1 MTQPTA
7 QLPLTIL
14 CGKGGV
20 GKTTLSLALA
30 LRHAGQGRTVLVVTS
45 HPLPELAVSVS
56 LSGLRERQPAAAAN
70 LFIIH
75 LDPREI
81 LNEQVRHQIPSQM
94 LADAVLSSRIYKSLV
109 EVAPGLKELAF
120 LGRLHQ
126 LAEEMSSEEAAGKG
140 EPARKFDLLIWDA
153 PATGHFLQTLK
164 VSRNFEQYLSG
175 PFAVL
180 GRQLTQFFADS
191 SHFALLPV
199 TTLED
204 MAVEETIELCQKL
217 AGEFAIQPRVVLCN
231 MTSPLLASTA
241 SRADGPARL
250 EIPAGGMG
258 PELQFILDRSEI
270 ERTIFRRLSS
280 SVETKFRTVEREPQW
295 DADLELLLA
304 VAGQLDGLPVD
315 SPARPD

>member
-45 HPLPELAVSVS
+45 HPLPELAVAVS
-56 LSGLRERQPAAAAN
+56 LSGLRERKPTAAAN

-81 LNEQVRHQIPSQM
+81 LNDQVRHQIPSQL
-94 LADAVLSSRIYKSLV
+94 LADAVLSSRIYKSLI

-126 LAEEMSSEEAAGKG
+126 LAEERSSEEVAGKG
-140 EPARKFDLLIWDA
+140 EAARKFDLLIWDA

-180 GRQLTQFFADS
+180 GRQLSQFFADS
-191 SHFALLPV
+191 SHFVMLPV
-199 TTLED
+199 TTLEE

-217 AGEFAIQPRVVLCN
+217 AGEFTMRPRAVLCN
-231 MTSPLLASTA
+231 MASPLLASTA
-241 SRADGPARL
+241 AGPDGPTRL
-250 EIPAGGMG
+250 EIPAGSGG
-258 PELQFILDRSEI
+258 PELQFIFDRSEI
-270 ERTIFRRLSS
+270 ERAIFRRLSS
-280 SVETKFRTVEREPQW
+280 AVETELRTVEREPQW

-304 VAGQLDGLPVD
+304 VATQLEGLPEG
-315 SPARPD
+315 S

>member
-1 MTQPTA
+1 
-7 QLPLTIL
+7 
-14 CGKGGV
+14 
-20 GKTTLSLALA
+20 
-30 LRHAGQGRTVLVVTS
+30 VLVVTS

-81 LNEQVRHQIPSQM
+81 LNEQVRHQIPSQL
-94 LADAVLSSRIYKSLV
+94 LADAVLSSRIYKSLI

-140 EPARKFDLLIWDA
+140 EAARKFDLLIWDA

-175 PFAVL
+175 PFAAL
-180 GRQLTQFFADS
+180 GRQLTQFFADP

-199 TTLED
+199 TTLEE
-204 MAVEETIELCQKL
+204 MAVEETTELCHKL
-217 AGEFAIQPRVVLCN
+217 AAEFAIQPRAVLCN

-241 SRADGPARL
+241 SGADGPARL
-250 EIPAGGMG
+250 EIPAGGG
-258 PELQFILDRSEI
+258 SPELQFILDRSEI
-270 ERTIFRRLSS
+270 ERAIFRRLRS
-280 SVETKFRTVEREPQW
+280 SVETKFRTVEREPHW
-295 DADLELLLA
+295 DADLELLLS
-304 VAGQLDGLPVD
+304 VAGQLAGLPNEE
-315 SPARPD
+315 